1 MNIIFNKKYNYL
13 NIVLQNMKK
22 KTLKTYFITQH
33 IDKYR
38 YIAFFHE
45 LFYLYNNNTQINN
58 I

>member
-1 MNIIFNKKYNYL
+1 MIFNNKYSQL